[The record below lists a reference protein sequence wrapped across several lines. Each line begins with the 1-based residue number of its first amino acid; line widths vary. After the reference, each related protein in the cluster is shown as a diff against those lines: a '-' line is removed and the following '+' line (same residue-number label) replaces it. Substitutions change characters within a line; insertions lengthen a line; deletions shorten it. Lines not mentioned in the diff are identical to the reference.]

1 MSNLAVK
8 CEGLSKMYRLGT
20 HTDIGKN
27 RSKLK
32 FMGVPLP
39 LQRLWPVILNQDLV
53 HEGENTMWAL
63 KDIDLEVE
71 RGDILGIVGRNGS
84 GKSTLLKV
92 LARITEPT
100 HGRAMVTGRLGSL
113 LEVGTGFHPELTGR
127 QNVYL
132 NGSILG
138 MSSEQIT
145 RKLDEI
151 VDFAEVEKFLDTP
164 VKHYS
169 SGMQT
174 RLAFS
179 VAAHLECEILLVD
192 EVLSVGDIHFQ
203 RKCLGKI
210 DEQVHSGKTV
220 LFVSHN
226 HSTVMQV
233 CNKAI
238 LMENGEVTM
247 QGKPQTIVE
256 AYLAK
261 GLETIAE
268 AAWPSDLP
276 ASDTRVS
283 DDETFRLRSVRL
295 LNSDEQVLATF
306 DVKEDIVVE
315 IEYEVSKEKH
325 NICIHFYLYH
335 ESGICL
341 FCAMDHK
348 YTPYLKKPNPVGL
361 HKARC
366 TLPRNLL
373 SEGIYNIEPVI
384 VTHPTSR
391 MVAYLKPAVVFQMT
405 DDMSDEG
412 GVRYRYEREWPSTAM
427 RPELKWSDFN

>member
-63 KDIDLEVE
+63 KDVDLEVE
-71 RGDILGIVGRNGS
+71 KGDIVGIVGRNGS

-210 DEQVHSGKTV
+210 DQQVHTGKTV

-238 LMENGEVTM
+238 LMEDGQITM
-247 QGKPQTIVE
+247 QGKPQAVVD
-256 AYLAK
+256 AYLSK
-261 GLETIAE
+261 GVETFAE
-268 AAWPSDLP
+268 RTWPDNLSDEDP
-276 ASDTRVS
+276 SVS
-283 DDETFRLRSVRL
+283 DDESFRLRSIRIL
-295 LNSDEQVLATF
+295 DHKEQVRASF
-306 DVKEDIVVE
+306 DVKENIVIEVE
-315 IEYEVSKEKH
+315 YDVDVEKH
-325 NICIHFYLYH
+325 NICAHLYFYH
-335 ESGICL
+335 ESGLCL

-348 YTPYLKKPNPVGL
+348 YTPYLNAVNPKGR

-366 TLPRNLL
+366 NVPKNIF
-373 SEGIYNIEPVI
+373 SEGLYNIEPVI
-384 VTHPTSR
+384 VTFPTSR
-391 MVAYLKPAVVFQMT
+391 MVSYYKSAVIFQMT
-405 DDMSDEG
+405 DDMSDED
-412 GVRYRYEREWPSTAM
+412 GVRYRYEREWPSVAM
-427 RPELKWSDFN
+427 RMDIEWSDFT